1 MIKIPIIWN
10 ITNKC
15 PYACSFCCLD
25 ANNTSKD
32 LNLEGKLKI
41 INNLDSDAIK
51 IDFSGGE
58 PLISNENLEVLKVLS
73 KKFGKNRISI
83 TSTGKGLEKIDLGLL
98 SELVSEV
105 GFTYD
110 YPCEP
115 SPDRPFGYNKHNLEL
130 ATEVSTRGITTI
142 AQTPLIKSN
151 ISLPLIEQIYS
162 NLNKSE
168 IDYLLLMKFSSS
180 GRGGLRQELVLTKNE
195 IKKSIKL
202 YRKLESIY
210 RKPKIKLTPSLRGDF
225 IGNVA
230 TSLNITNE
238 GLLLSNPWSY
248 DKKGKPLQKYI
259 LGDLTESKLSEIA
272 GEKVYE
278 IFFTQLRRNL

>member
-1 MIKIPIIWN
+1 M
-10 ITNKC
+10 
-15 PYACSFCCLD
+15 D
-25 ANNTSKD
+25 ANNSSKD
-32 LNLEGKLKI
+32 LSLEGKLKVI
-41 INNLDSDAIK
+41 DNLDSDSIK

-58 PLISNENLEVLKVLS
+58 PLMASENIEVLKVLS
-73 KKFGKNRISI
+73 KKFGKKNVSI
-83 TSTGKGLEKIDLGLL
+83 TSTGKGLEKIDLDLL

-130 ATEVSTRGITTI
+130 ATKTSKKGIVTM

-151 ISLPLIEQIYS
+151 ILPSLIEQIYL
-162 NLNKSE
+162 NLNNSG
-168 IDYLLLMKFSSS
+168 IDYLLLMKFSLS
-180 GRGGLRQELVLTKNE
+180 GKGDLRQDLALTNNE
-195 IKKSIKL
+195 IKKSIKS
-202 YRKLESIY
+202 YKKLESIY
-210 RKPKIKLTPSLRGDF
+210 RKPKIRLTPSLRGEF
-225 IGNVA
+225 IEKTI

-259 LGDLTESKLSEIA
+259 LGDLTKSKLSEITGA
-272 GEKVYE
+272 KAYE
-278 IFFTQLRRNL
+278 IFFTQLKRNI